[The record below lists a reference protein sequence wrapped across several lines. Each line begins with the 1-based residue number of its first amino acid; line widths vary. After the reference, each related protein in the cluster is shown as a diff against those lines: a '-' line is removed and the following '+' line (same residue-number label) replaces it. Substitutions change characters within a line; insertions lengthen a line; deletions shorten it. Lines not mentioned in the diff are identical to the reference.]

1 MRISNFF
8 IKLKK
13 NIIKKM
19 KGKSKII
26 AKNIFKEREKHRKN
40 NLFRNIKQFV
50 MKFPLKLN

>member
-1 MRISNFF
+1 
-8 IKLKK
+8 
-13 NIIKKM
+13 M